1 MIKVLFVCLGNICRS
16 PMAEYIFKDMV
27 KQKGLEKEFYIDSA
41 ATSSEEIGNPVHYGT
56 VEVLKKHDIPVVSHR
71 AKQITLH
78 EIETYDFLICMDDQ
92 NVRNLK
98 RIAPNTYHGK
108 IHKLLSYTGSDR
120 NIADP
125 WYSGD
130 FETTFQDVWE
140 GCLHLFQ
147 EVFL

>member
-1 MIKVLFVCLGNICRS
+1 MIKILFICHGNICRS
-16 PMAEYIFKDMV
+16 TMAESVFQYMVNKANVKDKV
-27 KQKGLEKEFYIDSA
+27 IVSSSG
-41 ATSSEEIGNPVHYGT
+41 TSTEEIGNPVHYGT
-56 VEVLKKHDIPVVSHR
+56 VEVLKKHSIPVVSHR

-130 FETTFQDVWE
+130 FDTTFQDVWE